1 MSEMVKIVAESEVN
15 AASLSCILGI
25 TQRRIRQLQEDR
37 IIMRGDSG
45 NFNIRDTVSA
55 YIDYLVQQAKPK
67 KELSEEEKKLEK
79 IKNISDAQLR
89 KTKAEMA
96 SIELNEMQGKIHRAE
111 DVEALTGELLSTLRS
126 YLNAL
131 PGRLAVEVA
140 SVSTAPECAD
150 VIRKEVQLILK
161 ELSSHKYDRKKYAEL
176 VRERRKWET
185 KEADDE

>member
-1 MSEMVKIVAESEVN
+1 MGEMVKIVSDSEVN

-45 NFNIRDTVSA
+45 FFNVRDAVQG

-89 KTKAEMA
+89 KTRADMA
-96 SIELNEMQGKIHRAE
+96 AIELNEMQGKIHRAE
-111 DVEALTGELLSTLRS
+111 DIENLTGELLSTLRS

-140 SVSTAPECAD
+140 AVSTAPECAA

-161 ELSSHKYDRKKYAEL
+161 ELSTHKYERKRYAEL
-176 VRERRKWET
+176 VRERRKWEP
-185 KEADDE
+185 KDSEDE

>member
-1 MSEMVKIVAESEVN
+1 MGEMVKIVSDSEVN

-45 NFNIRDTVSA
+45 FFNVRDAVQG

-89 KTKAEMA
+89 KTKADMA
-96 SIELNEMQGKIHRAE
+96 AIELNEMQGKIHRAE
-111 DVEALTGELLSTLRS
+111 DIENLTGELLSTLRS

-140 SVSTAPECAD
+140 AVSTAPECAAI
-150 VIRKEVQLILK
+150 IRKEVQLILK
-161 ELSSHKYDRKKYAEL
+161 ELSTHKYERKRYAEL
-176 VRERRKWET
+176 VRERRKWEP
-185 KEADDE
+185 KDSEDE

>member
-1 MSEMVKIVAESEVN
+1 
-15 AASLSCILGI
+15 
-25 TQRRIRQLQEDR
+25 
-37 IIMRGDSG
+37 MRGDSG
-45 NFNIRDTVSA
+45 FFNVRDAVQG

-89 KTKAEMA
+89 KTKADMA
-96 SIELNEMQGKIHRAE
+96 AIELNEMQGKIHRAE
-111 DVEALTGELLSTLRS
+111 DIENLTGELLSTLRS

-140 SVSTAPECAD
+140 AVSTAPECAA

-161 ELSSHKYDRKKYAEL
+161 ELSTHKYERKRYAEL
-176 VRERRKWET
+176 VRERRKWEP
-185 KEADDE
+185 KDSEDE